1 MAVPSAA
8 ALVFRFAWHG
18 DVVVDVLCFG
28 CLFVKCFGP
37 ATSSGPSGPLLVAV

>member
-18 DVVVDVLCFG
+18 DVVVEVLCFG

-37 ATSSGPSGPLLVAV
+37 GNVERGPCSAE